1 MAGIAPRLAWLPGK
15 VRGVPVWLPSQL
27 LYAVGWFC
35 AQLVWVV
42 RDDLVR
48 ATVRLVDGRRRSVT
62 DGRQECVAFVED
74 RMTGIAPRLA
84 WLPGEVRRSSSRLRS
99 PLLYAVGWFCAQLV
113 WVVRADLVGNYGP
126 LGGRETAVV

>member
-15 VRGVPVWLPSQL
+15 VSRVPSRLSLQL
-27 LYAVGWFC
+27 LHVVGWLC

-62 DGRQECVAFVED
+62 DGR
-74 RMTGIAPRLA
+74 
-84 WLPGEVRRSSSRLRS
+84 RSALHSSK
-99 PLLYAVGWFCAQLV
+99 AG
-113 WVVRADLVGNYGP
+113 
-126 LGGRETAVV
+126 